1 MLYKGDTLYLDWL
14 EDGIAE
20 LVFDAPGSV
29 NKLDTAT
36 VASLG
41 EAIGVL
47 EQQSDL
53 KGLLLRSNKAAFIVG
68 ADITEF
74 LSLFLVPEEQLSQWL
89 HFANSVFNRLED
101 LPVPTIAAV
110 NGYALGGGCECVL
123 ATDYRLATPDLRI
136 GLPETK
142 LGIMPGFGGS
152 VRMPRMLGADSAL
165 EIIAA
170 GKDVGADQAL
180 KIGLVDGVV
189 KAEKLVEGA
198 KAVLRQ
204 AINGDLDWK
213 AKRQPKLEPLKLS
226 KIEAT
231 MSFTIAKG
239 MVAQTAGKH
248 YPAPITAVKT
258 IEAAARFGREEA
270 LNLENKSFVPL
281 AHTNEARALVGIFL
295 NDQYVKGKAK
305 KLTKDV
311 ETPKQAAVLGAGIMG
326 GGIAYQ
332 SAWKGVPVVM
342 KDINDKSLTLGMTEA
357 AKLLNKQ
364 LERGKIDGL
373 KLAGVI
379 STIHPT
385 LDYAGFDRV
394 DVVVE
399 AVVENPKVKKA
410 VLAETEQ
417 KVRPD
422 TVLASNTSTIPISE
436 LANALERPENFC
448 GMHFFNPVHR
458 MPLVEIIR
466 GEKSSDETI
475 AKVVAW
481 ASKMGKTPIVV
492 NDCPGFFVNRVLF
505 PYFAGFSQLLR
516 DGADFRKIDKV
527 MEKQFG
533 WPMGPAYLLD
543 VVGIDTAHHAQAVM
557 AAGFPQR
564 MQKDYRDAIDAL
576 FDANRFGQKNGL
588 GFWRYKEDSK
598 GKPKKEEDAA
608 VEDLLAE
615 VSQPKRDFS
624 EEEIIARMMIPM
636 VNEVVRCLEEGIIA
650 TPAEAD
656 MALVYGLGF
665 PPFHGGAFRW
675 LDTLGSAKYL
685 DMAQQYQHL
694 GPLYEVPEGLRNKA
708 RHNEPYYP
716 PVEPARP
723 VGGVEHM
730 GHVPMSHGVDFHPG
744 LSRNVAKA
752 AGMMGLTA
760 EMLARMHGISREM
773 QDAFAARSH
782 ARAWAA
788 TQSAAFK
795 NEIIP
800 TGGHDA
806 DGVLKQFN
814 YDEVIRPETT
824 VEALATLRPAFDP
837 VNGTVTAGTSSAL
850 SDGAAAMLVMSES
863 RAHELGLKPRARVR
877 SMAVVGCDPSIMGYG
892 PVPASKLALKK
903 AGLSASDIGVFEMN
917 EAFAA
922 QILPCIKD
930 LGLME
935 QIDEKINLNG
945 GAIALGHPLGCSGA
959 RISTTLLN
967 LMERKDVQFGLA
979 TMCIGLG
986 QGIATVF
993 ERV

>member
-1 MLYKGDTLYLDWL
+1 MLYKGDTLYVNWL

-41 EAIGVL
+41 HALDVL
-47 EQQSDL
+47 EKQSEL
-53 KGLLLRSNKAAFIVG
+53 KGLLLRSEKAAFIVG

-74 LSLFLVPEEQLSQWL
+74 LSLFLVPQEQLSQWL

-101 LPVPTIAAV
+101 LPVPTISAV

-152 VRMPRMLGADSAL
+152 VRLPRLLGADSAL

-170 GKDVGADQAL
+170 GKDVSAEQAL
-180 KIGLVDGVV
+180 RVGLVDGIV
-189 KAEKLVEGA
+189 KPEKLVDGA
-198 KAVLRQ
+198 LSVLRQ
-204 AINGDLDWK
+204 AIKGDLDWK
-213 AKRQPKLEPLKLS
+213 AKRAPKLEPLHLS

-239 MVAQTAGKH
+239 MVMQTAGKH

-258 IEAAARFGREEA
+258 IEAAATLGREEA
-270 LNLENKSFVPL
+270 LKLENQSFVPL
-281 AHTNEARALVGIFL
+281 AHTPQARALVGIFL
-295 NDQYVKGKAK
+295 NDQYVKSLAK
-305 KLTKDV
+305 KQSNSV

-332 SAWKGVPVVM
+332 SAWKGVPVIM

-357 AKLLNKQ
+357 AELLNKQ
-364 LERGKIDGL
+364 LERGKINGL
-373 KLAGVI
+373 KMAGVI

-410 VLAETEQ
+410 VLAETED
-417 KVRPD
+417 KIRPD

-436 LANALERPENFC
+436 LAGALKRPENFC

-458 MPLVEIIR
+458 MPLVEVIR
-466 GEKSSDETI
+466 GEKTSDATI

-516 DGADFRKIDKV
+516 DGADFRQIDKV

-564 MQKDYRDAIDAL
+564 MAKDYRDAIDAL
-576 FDANRFGQKNGL
+576 FEAGRYGQKNGL

-598 GKPKKEEDAA
+598 GKPRKELDDS
-608 VEDLLAE
+608 VESLLAD
-615 VSQPKRDFS
+615 VSQPKREFS
-624 EEEIIARMMIPM
+624 DEEIVARMMIPM

-650 TPAEAD
+650 SPAEAD

-694 GPLYEVPEGLRNKA
+694 GPLYAVPDGLRAKA
-708 RHNEPYYP
+708 RLNEPYYP

-723 VGGVEHM
+723 VG
-730 GHVPMSHGVDFHPG
+730 D
-744 LSRNVAKA
+744 LK
-752 AGMMGLTA
+752 TA
-760 EMLARMHGISREM
+760 
-773 QDAFAARSH
+773 
-782 ARAWAA
+782 
-788 TQSAAFK
+788 
-795 NEIIP
+795 
-800 TGGHDA
+800 
-806 DGVLKQFN
+806 
-814 YDEVIRPETT
+814 
-824 VEALATLRPAFDP
+824 
-837 VNGTVTAGTSSAL
+837 
-850 SDGAAAMLVMSES
+850 
-863 RAHELGLKPRARVR
+863 
-877 SMAVVGCDPSIMGYG
+877 
-892 PVPASKLALKK
+892 
-903 AGLSASDIGVFEMN
+903 
-917 EAFAA
+917 
-922 QILPCIKD
+922 
-930 LGLME
+930 
-935 QIDEKINLNG
+935 
-945 GAIALGHPLGCSGA
+945 
-959 RISTTLLN
+959 
-967 LMERKDVQFGLA
+967 
-979 TMCIGLG
+979 
-986 QGIATVF
+986 
-993 ERV
+993 

>member
-1 MLYKGDTLYLDWL
+1 MLYKGDTLYVNWL

-41 EAIGVL
+41 HALDVL
-47 EQQSDL
+47 EKQSEL
-53 KGLLLRSNKAAFIVG
+53 KGLLLRSEKAAFIVG

-74 LSLFLVPEEQLSQWL
+74 LSLFLVPQEQLSQWL

-101 LPVPTIAAV
+101 LPVPTLSAI

-123 ATDYRLATPDLRI
+123 ATDYRIATPDLRI

-152 VRMPRMLGADSAL
+152 VRLPRLLGADSAL

-170 GKDVGADQAL
+170 GKDVSAQQAL
-180 KIGLVDGVV
+180 SVGLVDAVV
-189 KAEKLVEGA
+189 KPEKLVDGA
-198 KAVLRQ
+198 LSVLRQ

-213 AKRQPKLEPLKLS
+213 AKRAPKLEPLHLS

-239 MVAQTAGKH
+239 MVMQTAGKH
-248 YPAPITAVKT
+248 YPAPMTAVKT
-258 IEAAARFGREEA
+258 IEAAATLGREEA
-270 LNLENKSFVPL
+270 LKLENQSFVPL
-281 AHTNEARALVGIFL
+281 AHTPQARALVGIFL
-295 NDQYVKGKAK
+295 NDQYVKGLAK
-305 KLTKDV
+305 QQTKSV

-332 SAWKGVPVVM
+332 SAWKGVPVIM

-357 AKLLNKQ
+357 GKLLNKQ

-385 LDYAGFDRV
+385 LDYAGFERV

-410 VLAETEQ
+410 VLAETED
-417 KVRPD
+417 KIRPD
-422 TVLASNTSTIPISE
+422 TVLASNTSTIPITE
-436 LANALERPENFC
+436 LASALKRPENFC

-458 MPLVEIIR
+458 MPLVEVIR
-466 GEKSSDETI
+466 GEKTSDETI

-516 DGADFRKIDKV
+516 DGADFRQIDKV

-564 MQKDYRDAIDAL
+564 MAKDYRDAIDAL
-576 FDANRFGQKNGL
+576 FDAGRYGQKNGL

-598 GKPKKEEDAA
+598 GKPRKEQDEA
-608 VEDLLAE
+608 VEGLLAE
-615 VSQPKRDFS
+615 VSQPKREFS
-624 EEEIIARMMIPM
+624 DEEIIARMMIPM

-650 TPAEAD
+650 SPAEAD

-694 GPLYEVPEGLRNKA
+694 GPLYAVPDGLRAKA
-708 RHNEPYYP
+708 RLNEPYYP

-723 VGGVEHM
+723 VG
-730 GHVPMSHGVDFHPG
+730 D
-744 LSRNVAKA
+744 LK
-752 AGMMGLTA
+752 TA
-760 EMLARMHGISREM
+760 
-773 QDAFAARSH
+773 
-782 ARAWAA
+782 
-788 TQSAAFK
+788 
-795 NEIIP
+795 
-800 TGGHDA
+800 
-806 DGVLKQFN
+806 
-814 YDEVIRPETT
+814 
-824 VEALATLRPAFDP
+824 
-837 VNGTVTAGTSSAL
+837 
-850 SDGAAAMLVMSES
+850 
-863 RAHELGLKPRARVR
+863 
-877 SMAVVGCDPSIMGYG
+877 
-892 PVPASKLALKK
+892 
-903 AGLSASDIGVFEMN
+903 
-917 EAFAA
+917 
-922 QILPCIKD
+922 
-930 LGLME
+930 
-935 QIDEKINLNG
+935 
-945 GAIALGHPLGCSGA
+945 
-959 RISTTLLN
+959 
-967 LMERKDVQFGLA
+967 
-979 TMCIGLG
+979 
-986 QGIATVF
+986 
-993 ERV
+993 

>member
-20 LVFDAPGSV
+20 LVFSAPGSV

-41 EAIGVL
+41 EALGVV
-47 EQQSDL
+47 EKQTNL
-53 KGLLLRSNKAAFIVG
+53 KGLLLRSDKAAFIVG

-74 LSLFLVPEEQLSQWL
+74 LSLFQVPQEQLSQWL

-101 LPVPTIAAV
+101 LPVPTISAV

-123 ATDYRLATPDLRI
+123 ATDYRLATPELRI

-152 VRMPRMLGADSAL
+152 VRMPRLLGADSAL

-170 GKDVGADQAL
+170 GKDVDAAQAL
-180 KIGLVDGVV
+180 KIGLVDGIV
-189 KAEKLVEGA
+189 KPEKLRDGA
-198 KAVLRQ
+198 VAILRQ

-226 KIEAT
+226 KIEAA
-231 MSFTIAKG
+231 MSFSIAKA
-239 MVAQTAGKH
+239 MVMQTAGKH
-248 YPAPITAVKT
+248 YPAPLTAVKT
-258 IEAAARFGREEA
+258 IEAAAKYGREEA
-270 LNLENKSFVPL
+270 LKLENQSFVPL

-295 NDQYVKGKAK
+295 NDQYVKGQAK
-305 KLTKDV
+305 KLTKDT

-332 SAWKGVPVVM
+332 SAWKGVPVIM
-342 KDINDKSLTLGMTEA
+342 KDINDKSLTLGMNEA

-379 STIHPT
+379 GTIHPT
-385 LDYAGFDRV
+385 LDYAGFERV

-410 VLAETEQ
+410 VLTETESR
-417 KVRPD
+417 VRPD
-422 TVLASNTSTIPISE
+422 TVLASNTSTIPIGE
-436 LANALERPENFC
+436 LASVLQRPENFC

-466 GEKSSDETI
+466 GEKTADSTI

-557 AAGFPQR
+557 AEGFPQR

-576 FDANRFGQKNGL
+576 FDAGRFGQKNGQ
-588 GFWRYKEDSK
+588 GFWRYKADSK
-598 GKPKKEEDAA
+598 GKPKKEEDSA
-608 VEDLLAE
+608 VDELLAGI
-615 VSQPKRDFS
+615 SQPKRDFS
-624 EEEIIARMMIPM
+624 DEAIIARMMIPM

-650 TPAEAD
+650 SPAEAD

-675 LDTLGSAKYL
+675 LDTQGSAKYL

-694 GPLYEVPEGLRNKA
+694 GPLYQVPEGLHEKA

-716 PVEPARP
+716 LAEPARP
-723 VGGVEHM
+723 VIETQ
-730 GHVPMSHGVDFHPG
+730 
-744 LSRNVAKA
+744 
-752 AGMMGLTA
+752 TA
-760 EMLARMHGISREM
+760 
-773 QDAFAARSH
+773 
-782 ARAWAA
+782 
-788 TQSAAFK
+788 
-795 NEIIP
+795 
-800 TGGHDA
+800 
-806 DGVLKQFN
+806 
-814 YDEVIRPETT
+814 
-824 VEALATLRPAFDP
+824 
-837 VNGTVTAGTSSAL
+837 
-850 SDGAAAMLVMSES
+850 
-863 RAHELGLKPRARVR
+863 
-877 SMAVVGCDPSIMGYG
+877 
-892 PVPASKLALKK
+892 
-903 AGLSASDIGVFEMN
+903 
-917 EAFAA
+917 
-922 QILPCIKD
+922 
-930 LGLME
+930 
-935 QIDEKINLNG
+935 
-945 GAIALGHPLGCSGA
+945 
-959 RISTTLLN
+959 
-967 LMERKDVQFGLA
+967 
-979 TMCIGLG
+979 
-986 QGIATVF
+986 
-993 ERV
+993 

>member
-1 MLYKGDTLYLDWL
+1 MLYKGDTLYVNWL

-41 EAIGVL
+41 HALDVL
-47 EQQSDL
+47 EKQSEL
-53 KGLLLRSNKAAFIVG
+53 KGLLLRSEKAAFIVG

-74 LSLFLVPEEQLSQWL
+74 LSLFLVPQEQLSQWL

-101 LPVPTIAAV
+101 LPVPTLSAV

-123 ATDYRLATPDLRI
+123 ATDYRVATPDLRI

-152 VRMPRMLGADSAL
+152 VRLPRLLGADSAL

-170 GKDVGADQAL
+170 GKDVGADKAL
-180 KIGLVDGVV
+180 SIGLVDAVV
-189 KAEKLVEGA
+189 KPEKLVEGA
-198 KAVLRQ
+198 LSVLRQ
-204 AINGDLDWK
+204 AIKGELDWK
-213 AKRQPKLEPLKLS
+213 AKRAPKLEPLHLS

-239 MVAQTAGKH
+239 MVMQTAGKH

-258 IEAAARFGREEA
+258 IEAAATLGREEA
-270 LNLENKSFVPL
+270 LKLENQSFVPL
-281 AHTNEARALVGIFL
+281 AHTPQARALVGIFL
-295 NDQYVKGKAK
+295 NDQYVKSLAK
-305 KLTKDV
+305 KQSGTV

-332 SAWKGVPVVM
+332 SAWKGVPVIM

-364 LERGKIDGL
+364 LERGKINGL
-373 KLAGVI
+373 KMAGVI

-385 LDYAGFDRV
+385 LDYAGFERV

-410 VLAETEQ
+410 VLAETED
-417 KVRPD
+417 KIRPD
-422 TVLASNTSTIPISE
+422 TILASNTSTIPISE
-436 LANALERPENFC
+436 LASALKRPENFC

-458 MPLVEIIR
+458 MPLVEVIR
-466 GEKSSDETI
+466 GEKTSDDTI

-516 DGADFRKIDKV
+516 DGADFRQIDKV

-564 MQKDYRDAIDAL
+564 MAKDYRDAIDAL
-576 FDANRFGQKNGL
+576 FEAGRYGQKNGL

-598 GKPKKEEDAA
+598 GKPRKEQDEA
-608 VEDLLAE
+608 VESLLAD
-615 VSQPKRDFS
+615 VSQTKREFS
-624 EEEIIARMMIPM
+624 DEEIIARMMIPM
-636 VNEVVRCLEEGIIA
+636 VNEVVRCLEEGVIA
-650 TPAEAD
+650 SPAEAD

-685 DMAQQYQHL
+685 DMAQQYEHL
-694 GPLYEVPEGLRNKA
+694 GPLYAVPDGLRAKA
-708 RHNEPYYP
+708 RLNEPYYP

-723 VGGVEHM
+723 VG
-730 GHVPMSHGVDFHPG
+730 D
-744 LSRNVAKA
+744 LK
-752 AGMMGLTA
+752 TA
-760 EMLARMHGISREM
+760 
-773 QDAFAARSH
+773 
-782 ARAWAA
+782 
-788 TQSAAFK
+788 
-795 NEIIP
+795 
-800 TGGHDA
+800 
-806 DGVLKQFN
+806 
-814 YDEVIRPETT
+814 
-824 VEALATLRPAFDP
+824 
-837 VNGTVTAGTSSAL
+837 
-850 SDGAAAMLVMSES
+850 
-863 RAHELGLKPRARVR
+863 
-877 SMAVVGCDPSIMGYG
+877 
-892 PVPASKLALKK
+892 
-903 AGLSASDIGVFEMN
+903 
-917 EAFAA
+917 
-922 QILPCIKD
+922 
-930 LGLME
+930 
-935 QIDEKINLNG
+935 
-945 GAIALGHPLGCSGA
+945 
-959 RISTTLLN
+959 
-967 LMERKDVQFGLA
+967 
-979 TMCIGLG
+979 
-986 QGIATVF
+986 
-993 ERV
+993 